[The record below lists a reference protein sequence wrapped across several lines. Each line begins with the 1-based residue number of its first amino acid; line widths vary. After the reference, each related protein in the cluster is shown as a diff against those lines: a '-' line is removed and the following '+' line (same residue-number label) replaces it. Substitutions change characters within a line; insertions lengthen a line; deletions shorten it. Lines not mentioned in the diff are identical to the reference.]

1 MIDKLEN
8 IINQRPIGRHL
19 MGLDVG
25 TKMIG
30 IALCEGTHHVATP
43 HMTIQRKKFS
53 KDIKAVEKVIREFDV
68 GGYVVGYPINMD
80 GSEGRKCQSVRDFA
94 MEFERQLSPDLI
106 VGDSPWIALWDE
118 RLSTATVE
126 NFVDEAVDM
135 SKRRAKEKGIIDK
148 LAAQFILQ
156 GALDY
161 IQDHKS

>member
-8 IINQRPIGRHL
+8 IINQRPIGWHL
-19 MGLDVG
+19 MGLDIG
-25 TKMIG
+25 SKMIG
-30 IALCEGTHHVATP
+30 VALSEGTHHVATP
-43 HMTIQRKKFS
+43 HKTISRKKFS
-53 KDIKAVEKVIREFDV
+53 KDLKAIEEIIREYNV
-68 GGYVVGYPINMD
+68 GGYVIGYPINMD

-94 MEFERQLSPDLI
+94 MEFERQLNPALI
-106 VGDSPWIALWDE
+106 VGESPWIALWDE

-161 IQDHKS
+161 IQDHKP